1 VNITLTKLRTSKK
14 GLSEVIGSLILIM
27 IVSISGVIVYAYS
40 VNIIG
45 TSSTDFSIR
54 TVQNEELLK
63 EKFQIL
69 RVWMHQNQMNLTIL
83 NWGQTDFTTAAV
95 YVNGLAVIQFTSKN
109 SVTIGP
115 GELANVEFTLPFTAQ
130 LGSNLEVLVVSDR
143 GGKNSAVY
151 QV

>member
-1 VNITLTKLRTSKK
+1 VNITLTKLRASKR
-14 GLSEVIGSLILIM
+14 GLSEIIGSLILIM
-27 IVSISGVIVYAYS
+27 IISISGVIVYAYS

-45 TSSTDFSIR
+45 TSSTNFNIR

-95 YVNGLAVIQFTSKN
+95 YINGLAVTQFTKY

-130 LGSNLEVLVVSDR
+130 SGSSLEVLVVSDR
-143 GGKNSAVY
+143 GGKNSVIY
-151 QV
+151 QA